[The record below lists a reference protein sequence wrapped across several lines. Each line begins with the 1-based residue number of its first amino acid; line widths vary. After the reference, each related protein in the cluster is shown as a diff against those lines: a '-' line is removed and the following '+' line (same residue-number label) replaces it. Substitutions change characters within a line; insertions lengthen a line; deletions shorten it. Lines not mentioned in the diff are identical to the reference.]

1 MALLG
6 TNQFLDQMQSKEA
19 MSQIRWNVAVSTD
32 TDQSLRLFLASRG
45 GSRKGDLSRFI
56 EEAVR
61 AHILELTAL
70 QAKSANTGVSEG
82 ELDAIIDEAVHWA
95 RQQ

>member
-1 MALLG
+1 
-6 TNQFLDQMQSKEA
+6 MQIKEA
-19 MSQIRWNVAVSTD
+19 MSQIRWNVAVSPD

-61 AHILELTAL
+61 ARIMELTAL
-70 QAKSANTGVSEG
+70 QAKSTNTGVSEG
-82 ELDAIIDEAVHWA
+82 ELDAIIDEAVRWA
-95 RQQ
+95 SQH